1 MRSWQF
7 LNWTNTYYINTKKG
21 NRHGFPFLYSFLQI
35 QELHTFLENGIC
47 KKRRIRFLTDAK
59 IGVLSLLSVVVF
71 VVLEVVLASR
81 GGFNLCFKAQDRNR
95 DLPKDGSGGFF

>member
-7 LNWTNTYYINTKKG
+7 LNWTNIHYIKQKRETVTASL
-21 NRHGFPFLYSFLQI
+21 FCFLFCRFKNCT
-35 QELHTFLENGIC
+35 HFFENGIC